1 MPIDFE
7 DLRNK
12 SVGKGFQPTTRIFEP
27 IEPADDNEL
36 LPTQKLTGSDL
47 VKRSQNQEQI
57 TSFSFNAVDHQKRKT
72 SLDKD
77 VKKRSGQLNNAVAAY
92 AQSRIAQVLADIDI
106 AASSIRAN
114 AFDQMGLG
122 DPGKPQPPSD
132 AGFGGE

>member
-1 MPIDFE
+1 MPLDYE

-12 SVGKGFQPTTRIFEP
+12 SAGKSFQPTTRTFQPPEP
-27 IEPADDNEL
+27 TGDDVS
-36 LPTQKLTGSDL
+36 PTQKLTGSDL
-47 VKRSQNQEQI
+47 VKRVPNQGQI
-57 TSFSFNAVDHQKRKT
+57 TNFSFNAVDHQERKT
-72 SLDKD
+72 ALDKD

-114 AFDQMGLG
+114 AFDQMGMGDSGKSQLG
-122 DPGKPQPPSD
+122 DD